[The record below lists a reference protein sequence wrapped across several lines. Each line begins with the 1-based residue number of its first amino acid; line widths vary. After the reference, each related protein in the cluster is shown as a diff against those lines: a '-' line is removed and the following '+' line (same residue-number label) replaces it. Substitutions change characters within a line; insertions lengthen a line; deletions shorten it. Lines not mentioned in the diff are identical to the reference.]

1 MAFYPSEL
9 FTHPR
14 KTNLEICWFAAI
26 MSKKSFKK
34 RYKSA
39 TINKIDITKTCEEIL
54 QVHNEVFEIQRK
66 LDSFVLKKKNDSDD
80 EDGHDMTKLFDYGQL
95 ELTSD
100 IENDLQLD
108 ENLHLLPDHDLE
120 SCQLQMRM
128 EALCQDFDAFGS
140 LTDMKLDIMPGHDI
154 EHTISSLEKKMRDI
168 HYNQETELG
177 DVSKM
182 EAKSKESLTP
192 QKTSTTESSKNEN
205 TYKEKTSIFYGYSS
219 CAFYK
224 SCNSRRDRSAD
235 ISTANKTFATF
246 RFKLRCHPKDLCI

>member
-54 QVHNEVFEIQRK
+54 QVHN
-66 LDSFVLKKKNDSDD
+66 
-80 EDGHDMTKLFDYGQL
+80 
-95 ELTSD
+95 
-100 IENDLQLD
+100 
-108 ENLHLLPDHDLE
+108 DHDLE